1 MFREKERM
9 LAQMAEQES
18 KVLDGEERSQL
29 LGVPSTGRET
39 HSRQRSTRL
48 ESREESREKVVQPG
62 WRNDFG
68 KKVKNAFNYYH
79 K

>member
-1 MFREKERM
+1 M
-9 LAQMAEQES
+9 LAQVAEQES
-18 KVLDGEERSQL
+18 KVLDGEDRNF
-29 LGVPSTGRET
+29 LGMPSTARET

-48 ESREESREKVVQPG
+48 ESREESREKNIQPG